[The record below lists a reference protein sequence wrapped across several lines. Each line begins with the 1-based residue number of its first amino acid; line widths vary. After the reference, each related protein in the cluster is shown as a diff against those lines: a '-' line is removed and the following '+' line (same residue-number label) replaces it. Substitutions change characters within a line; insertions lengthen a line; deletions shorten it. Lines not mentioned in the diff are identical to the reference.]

1 MAYNL
6 LLAHR
11 IREVMGSLPGLQ
23 EKKMFGGVGY
33 ILRGNMACG
42 ILGDD
47 LIVHLRSSESTE
59 ALKLPFIKPFDT
71 YGKPMAGWI
80 LVTPAGTETDEDLKA
95 WVWRGVEYAQ
105 TLPEK

>member
-6 LLAHR
+6 LLATR
-11 IREVMGSLPGLQ
+11 IREALGALPGLQ

-42 ILGDD
+42 VLGDD
-47 LIVHLRSSESTE
+47 LIVRLGSDESKE
-59 ALKLPFIKPFDT
+59 ALKLPYIKPFDT

-80 LVTPAGTETDEDLKA
+80 LVIPAGTETDEDLKT
-95 WVWRGVEYAQ
+95 WVWRGVEFAQ

>member
-6 LLAHR
+6 LLAKR
-11 IREVMGSLPGLQ
+11 IREALDALPGLQ

-42 ILGDD
+42 VLGDD
-47 LIVHLRSSESTE
+47 LIVRIGLDEYKR
-59 ALKLPFIKPFDT
+59 ALKQPFTKPFDA
-71 YGKPMAGWI
+71 YGKLMAGWI
-80 LVTPAGTETDEDLKA
+80 MVAAAGTENDEDLKT
-95 WVWRGVEYAQ
+95 WVWRGVDFAR